1 MEALAPESSSIL
13 IVLGFGLPKLVRILA
28 NAIGTRSFWTF
39 SCPVISL
46 LWPASVDLIEY
57 ILSVMHLSRLV

>member
-28 NAIGTRSFWTF
+28 NAIGTRSVWAF
-39 SCPVISL
+39 SCPFISL